1 LFFSCLPKVEKKT
14 YLLFGTSADTDPI
27 YPGTDPSD
35 SMSKYPL
42 VIKHT
47 LKIHQTVLVGGF
59 THLEKYESQWD
70 GLSHVYYGK

>member
-1 LFFSCLPKVEKKT
+1 
-14 YLLFGTSADTDPI
+14 
-27 YPGTDPSD
+27 
-35 SMSKYPL
+35 MSKYPL

>member
-1 LFFSCLPKVEKKT
+1 
-14 YLLFGTSADTDPI
+14 
-27 YPGTDPSD
+27 
-35 SMSKYPL
+35 MSKYPL

-70 GLSHVYYGK
+70 GLSHVYYGKLQMFETTSQCLMTSH